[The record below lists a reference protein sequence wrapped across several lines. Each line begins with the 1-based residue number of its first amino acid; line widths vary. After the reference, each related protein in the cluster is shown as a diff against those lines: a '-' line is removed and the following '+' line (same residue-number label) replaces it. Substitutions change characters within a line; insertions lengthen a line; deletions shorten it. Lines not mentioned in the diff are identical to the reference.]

1 MWELYKKFF
10 PSLRNSPAMSALYL
24 VALVG
29 GVSVA
34 FLGPYYMGRIVD
46 GIIASVTIAA
56 PVTPVW
62 IALGWWVAANALGSV
77 LIALQF
83 YGSWTFMNREYAKIY
98 VASLQKLFGKNISLF
113 NQKKG
118 GEVSSV
124 LYQSH
129 EALWS
134 QNAQLYNDLLPGAL
148 GFVVILSASLW
159 FSWQLALT
167 ILIALPIQG
176 AILWYTY
183 RVADAQA
190 NQARKLW
197 TRSFGMIG
205 DVLQNVFAVKLF
217 ARESHEVQRIGSTL
231 HHAMELQIR
240 TNVYWAMAKMFDI
253 DMFVRLLL
261 AVVGVP
267 LMLNGSVTLGTFFM
281 FMGFVSFLTAP
292 VRSFVTELQNLQKNI
307 IDWNK
312 FKQLAAA
319 PETIA
324 SGGGTH
330 EQNQVRGALAMR
342 NVTFSYD
349 NKPVLRNVTFTIQP
363 GEHVA
368 LVGPSGAGKSTIAQL
383 LARFYDPKSG
393 VVTLDGVSL
402 SDWNYDNFRS
412 HLAMVWQENM
422 LFHESLAY
430 NVKYGDL
437 RATSAAVNTAIDR
450 ASLTEFVAAQK
461 KGLKTVVGE
470 RGVHLSGGEKQRVM
484 IARAVLKNANIVIL
498 DEATSA
504 LDSITERAIQQSVS
518 SLIEGKTA
526 VIIAHRLSTIR
537 AVDRIFVVN
546 KGRIEAQG
554 THDELLKSCTL
565 YRSMVALQSNGLLP
579 DAAPN
584 KIV

>member
-10 PSLRNSPAMSALYL
+10 PAFRTSPGYGALYIVTL
-24 VALVG
+24 LG

-34 FLGPYYMGRIVD
+34 FLGPYFMGVIVD
-46 GIIASVTIAA
+46 GIVGIVTTQTPAST
-56 PVTPVW
+56 VW
-62 IALGWWVAANALGSV
+62 TAMLWWVVVNITGSILV
-77 LIALQF
+77 AVRF
-83 YGSWTFMNREYAKIY
+83 YGSWTFMNREYIVLTVQA
-98 VASLQKLFGKNISLF
+98 LQKIFVKNISLF
-113 NQKKG
+113 NKKKG
-118 GEVSSV
+118 GEINQIFNQG
-124 LYQSH
+124 L
-129 EALWS
+129 EALWTT
-134 QNAQLYNDLLPGAL
+134 NAQFYNDLLPGML
-148 GFVVILSASLW
+148 SFVVIFLASLW
-159 FSWQLALT
+159 FSWELSVT
-167 ILIALPIQG
+167 ILVVLPVQ
-176 AILWYTY
+176 AFILWYTY
-183 RVADAQA
+183 HVADKHTVKTRTLWRQA
-190 NQARKLW
+190 Y
-197 TRSFGMIG
+197 GIIG
-205 DVLQNVFAVKLF
+205 DVIQNAFAMKLF
-217 ARESHEVQRIGSTL
+217 GREKHEVQRIGRL
-231 HHAMELQIR
+231 LDKVRDLQIR
-240 TNVYWAMAKMFDI
+240 TNIYWAVANIFDI
-253 DMFVRLLL
+253 DVFVRLMIT
-261 AVVGVP
+261 VVGIP
-267 LMLNGSVTLGTFFM
+267 LMLDGSVSLGVFLM
-281 FMGFVSFLTAP
+281 FMSFVSFLTAP
-292 VRSFVTELQNLQKNI
+292 VRTFVMEIQNVQKNVI
-307 IDWNK
+307 EYRKLKEIMEY
-312 FKQLAAA
+312 

-324 SGGGTH
+324 LGGGTYAL
-330 EQNQVRGALAMR
+330 QQVKGEYQFR
-342 NVTFSYD
+342 NVSFAYD
-349 NKPVLRNVTFTIQP
+349 KKEILHNVSFTIAP

-393 VVTLDGVSL
+393 VVMLDGVPL
-402 SDWNYDNFRS
+402 SEWNYDNFRS

-437 RATSAAVNTAIDR
+437 GATSAAVNTAIDR
-450 ASLTEFVAAQK
+450 ASLADFVAAQK

-579 DAAPN
+579 EAAPN